1 MEASRFLETLMSA
14 GSRLRRARPALV
26 AAACT
31 LFAGLAA
38 GAAAP
43 ASTPAMPCAQGASA
57 PGMDC
62 TTHMRQA
69 GSMSSGTMHGAQGPM
84 MMSLLTPAEMDEHR
98 RRMGTF
104 KSYEECHAY
113 IDDLHGKLAARAKA
127 RGQAAPTMPA
137 RDPCADLPRLKP

>member
-1 MEASRFLETLMSA
+1 MAAASRLH
-14 GSRLRRARPALV
+14 RARPVLV
-26 AAACT
+26 AAACA
-31 LFAGLAA
+31 LFAGLASGA
-38 GAAAP
+38 APAAAP
-43 ASTPAMPCAQGASA
+43 AMPCDQGASA

-62 TTHMRQA
+62 ATHMRQ
-69 GSMSSGTMHGAQGPM
+69 GGRMSPGPMHGASAPM

-113 IDDLHGKLAARAKA
+113 IDDLRGKLAARAKA

-137 RDPCADLPRLKP
+137 RDPCSDLPRLKP